1 MKQLARKT
9 ALITGGSKGIG
20 AACAKLFGAEGA
32 RVAINF
38 SSDRTAAEE
47 TLALING
54 CGGAAQA
61 YQADMGNIDAV
72 SQMWESLLHDF
83 GEVDILLLNAA
94 YQKKQV
100 VDDTDLA
107 LLERTYRVNVIGN
120 FHLAKQFADHR
131 RSVKKPGVVIVHG
144 SGQGEFVNP
153 TGFAYAL
160 SKAALH
166 HMVRHL
172 AVAWAKDQ
180 IRVNGVQLGWFNT
193 EGEQRWTTEE
203 EMKTQA
209 AAGILMGRAGEP
221 IEAARLA
228 LYLATDESS
237 YMTGSIVCYDGG
249 FALAPDLST

>member
-1 MKQLARKT
+1 M
-9 ALITGGSKGIG
+9 
-20 AACAKLFGAEGA
+20 
-32 RVAINF
+32 
-38 SSDRTAAEE
+38 
-47 TLALING
+47 
-54 CGGAAQA
+54 
-61 YQADMGNIDAV
+61 
-72 SQMWESLLHDF
+72 
-83 GEVDILLLNAA
+83 
-94 YQKKQV
+94 
-100 VDDTDLA
+100 
-107 LLERTYRVNVIGN
+107 
-120 FHLAKQFADHR
+120 
-131 RSVKKPGVVIVHG
+131 VIVHG

>member
-1 MKQLARKT
+1 MKRLAEKNT
-9 ALITGGSKGIG
+9 LITGGSKGIG
-20 AACAKLFGAEGA
+20 AACAKLFAAEGA
-32 RVAINF
+32 RVAINYA
-38 SSDRTAAEE
+38 SDTTAAEK
-47 TLALING
+47 TLAEINENAG
-54 CGGAAQA
+54 NARA
-61 YQADMGNIDAV
+61 YQADMGDFEAV
-72 SQMWESLLHDF
+72 SKMWADLLNDS
-83 GEVDILLLNAA
+83 GEIDILVLNAA
-94 YQKKQV
+94 YQKKLI

-131 RSVKKPGVVIVHG
+131 RALKKGGAVIVHG

-153 TGFAYAL
+153 TGFAYGL

-172 AVAWAKDQ
+172 AVAWVKDG

-193 EGEQRWTTEE
+193 EGERRWTTEE

-209 AAGILMGRAGEP
+209 TAGILMGRAGAP
-221 IEAARLA
+221 IEAAKLA
-228 LYLATDESS
+228 LYLASDDSS

>member
-1 MKQLARKT
+1 MKRLTGKSV
-9 ALITGGSKGIG
+9 LITGGSKGIG
-20 AACAKLFGAEGA
+20 AACAKLFAAEGA
-32 RVAINF
+32 RVAINY
-38 SSDRTAAEE
+38 SSDKTAAEK
-47 TLALING
+47 TLAQITSNNG
-54 CGGAAQA
+54 DACA
-61 YQADMGNIDAV
+61 YRVDMCDIDGLTKV
-72 SQMWESLLHDF
+72 WENVLNDF
-83 GEVDILLLNAA
+83 GGIDILVLNAA
-94 YQKKQV
+94 YQKKKV

-107 LLERTYRVNVIGN
+107 LLEKTYRVNVIGN
-120 FHLAKQFADHR
+120 FHLARQFVDHR
-131 RSVKKPGVVIVHG
+131 RSLKQPGVVIVHG

-193 EGEQRWTTEE
+193 EGERRWTTEE
-203 EMKTQA
+203 QMRTQA

-221 IEAARLA
+221 IEAARLS
-228 LYLATDESS
+228 LYLASDESS